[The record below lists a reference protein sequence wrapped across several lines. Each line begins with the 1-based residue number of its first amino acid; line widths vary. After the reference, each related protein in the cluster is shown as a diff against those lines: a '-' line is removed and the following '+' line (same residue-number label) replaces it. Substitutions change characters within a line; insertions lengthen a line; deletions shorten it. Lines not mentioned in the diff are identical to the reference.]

1 MANVFDNIQ
10 ADKHVVCESS
20 LLKSTIVGHIYSLK
34 MISDT
39 DNGSIVAR
47 GEWDSSTPDGQVF
60 LAKAYAE
67 GDAPLLVLTPPIG
80 YNSDRKY
87 YTDEAYFYN
96 ATGEIARAY
105 ELCEGDIF
113 TVSEDAITK
122 LGAEVVVGNYVS
134 VDGGLYKEADSKP
147 AAGFAG
153 QILDKVNYTNSVS
166 YRILVVGTGV

>member
-10 ADKHVVCESS
+10 AQKHVVCESS
-20 LLKSTIVGHIYSLK
+20 LLKATIAGHIYSLK
-34 MISDT
+34 MIGDT

-47 GEWDSSTPDGQVF
+47 GEWDSSSPDGQVF
-60 LAKAYAE
+60 LAKEYAE
-67 GDAPLLVLTPPIG
+67 GNAPLLVLSPPIG
-80 YNSDRKY
+80 HNSDRKH

-153 QILDKVNYTNSVS
+153 QIIDKVNYTNSVS
-166 YRILVVGTGV
+166 YRILVVSTGV